1 MDFRRLC
8 NRYAPVASKL
18 RPATEPIVVPAMTPP
33 VILVEPAVIAPVA
46 ELLGPVT
53 VAPGLAVE
61 LMSVPFALAVVV
73 ARLPARPL
81 TVNGSE
87 YVPS

>member
-1 MDFRRLC
+1 M
-8 NRYAPVASKL
+8 
-18 RPATEPIVVPAMTPP
+18 PAVIPP
-33 VILVEPAVIAPVA
+33 VIRVEFAVITPVA

-53 VAPGLAVE
+53 VAPGLAVG
-61 LMSVPFALAVVV
+61 LMPVPFALGVVV
-73 ARLPARPL
+73 ARLPARPS